1 MMNKINSDKVYIG
14 THNSMSYLRPKHWY
28 LYPLRWFAKCQNTD
42 IYEQLD
48 KYNIVD
54 LRVYLNKNNEWQFRH
69 GLVTYEYF
77 PFYTLINYINN
88 LGNKIIRIIFDDT
101 NCKDKE
107 HTSVQFH
114 TLCYDLET
122 QFKNITFIGGN
133 RKSDWKQLY
142 TFFNNEAQHILLNQ
156 FVSSMQRNTRW
167 YEKLIPWFY
176 AKRMND
182 ENINNITVGFNIF
195 DFI

>member
-1 MMNKINSDKVYIG
+1 MMNKIDSDKVYIG
-14 THNSMSYLRPKHWY
+14 THNSMSYLKPKYWY

-42 IYEQLD
+42 IYKQLE

-54 LRVYLNKNNEWQFRH
+54 LRVYLNKDNEWQFRH

-77 PFYTLINYINN
+77 PIYTLINYINN
-88 LGNKIIRIIFDDT
+88 LGNKIVRLIFDDT

-107 HTSVQFH
+107 YTSTQFI
-114 TLCYDLET
+114 TFCNDLET
-122 QFKNITFIGGN
+122 EFKNIIFIGGN
-133 RKSDWKQLY
+133 RKSDWKQCY
-142 TFFNNEAQHILLNQ
+142 EFNNNAKHTLLNQ
-156 FVSSMQRNTRW
+156 FVSSIQRNARW

-182 ENINNITVGFNIF
+182 KNINNITIGFNIF